1 MKCIAFTSCRPA
13 TPPPASTPTSTSPSF
28 PPSHPPPTPIPRI
41 TFSPVTE
48 TPVQLVQLTLPPTE
62 SLTESYNT
70 EEVYTTKSEPTGKPT
85 EDYNEETIYTE
96 QPKAEPVTS
105 QPTSK
110 PIPNP
115 TPPQLP
121 PSPTLPTSPPQVA
134 LPSSKVA
141 SIPAP
146 SQELIA
152 AIGSILVSASSG
164 ISNDVLV
171 KIDLMTMQASP
182 SKMYQYSGFIN
193 ALGVISK
200 GDMGSSFF
208 YLGDNPNEPN
218 YGLANVAL
226 FLSQAAIESVQWD
239 VCDDISWEKD
249 VFGRYPLANSCGQGR
264 FTGQSMVSYEESNQC
279 AEDEAFMACDVDLD
293 MSAVATTHGI
303 FAGAPPPLE
312 CHPSTTTEKFT
323 GAWDPTLSCVE
334 DGCNDYYGQT
344 IGGVDPQSVPTA
356 NSVSIE
362 FVYDV
367 LHLYLLSVFSYQYC
381 CRLFFK
387 HHLLVWQGKTFV
399 TSSCLLLYNMYAQ
412 SLTVTCRMQ

>member
-1 MKCIAFTSCRPA
+1 MLTLDGMKCIAFTSCRPA
-13 TPPPASTPTSTSPSF
+13 TPPPTSTPTTVSPSF

-48 TPVQLVQLTLPPTE
+48 APVQLVKLTLPPTE

-70 EEVYTTKSEPTGKPT
+70 EEVYTTTSEPTGKPT

-121 PSPTLPTSPPQVA
+121 PSPPTKLPTSPPQVA

-200 GDMGSSFF
+200 GDMGASYF
-208 YLGDNPNEPN
+208 YLGDNPSEPN

-226 FLSQAAIESVQWD
+226 FLSQAAIESVQWN

-264 FTGQSMVSYEESNQC
+264 FIGQSMVSYEESNQC

-312 CHPSTTTEKFT
+312 CHPSTTTERFT

-344 IGGVDPQSVPTA
+344 IGGVDPQSIPTA

-362 FVYDV
+362 FGYDV
-367 LHLYLLSVFSYQYC
+367 LHLHLLNGFLINILLSS
-381 CRLFFK
+381 
-387 HHLLVWQGKTFV
+387 LLSNTI
-399 TSSCLLLYNMYAQ
+399 C
-412 SLTVTCRMQ
+412 

>member
-48 TPVQLVQLTLPPTE
+48 TPVQLVKLTLPPTE

-70 EEVYTTKSEPTGKPT
+70 EEVFTTTSEPTGKPT

-152 AIGSILVSASSG
+152 AIGSILSRSLGFVSRNHPRGKENENFGPG
-164 ISNDVLV
+164 I
-171 KIDLMTMQASP
+171 
-182 SKMYQYSGFIN
+182 
-193 ALGVISK
+193 
-200 GDMGSSFF
+200 
-208 YLGDNPNEPN
+208 
-218 YGLANVAL
+218 
-226 FLSQAAIESVQWD
+226 
-239 VCDDISWEKD
+239 
-249 VFGRYPLANSCGQGR
+249 
-264 FTGQSMVSYEESNQC
+264 
-279 AEDEAFMACDVDLD
+279 
-293 MSAVATTHGI
+293 
-303 FAGAPPPLE
+303 
-312 CHPSTTTEKFT
+312 
-323 GAWDPTLSCVE
+323 
-334 DGCNDYYGQT
+334 
-344 IGGVDPQSVPTA
+344 
-356 NSVSIE
+356 
-362 FVYDV
+362 
-367 LHLYLLSVFSYQYC
+367 
-381 CRLFFK
+381 
-387 HHLLVWQGKTFV
+387 
-399 TSSCLLLYNMYAQ
+399 
-412 SLTVTCRMQ
+412 

>member
-13 TPPPASTPTSTSPSF
+13 TPPPTSTPTSTSPSF

-48 TPVQLVQLTLPPTE
+48 TPVQLVKLTLPPTE

-70 EEVYTTKSEPTGKPT
+70 EEVFTTTSEPTGKPT

-105 QPTSK
+105 QPT
-110 PIPNP
+110 NP

-264 FTGQSMVSYEESNQC
+264 FIGQSMVSYEESNQC

-367 LHLYLLSVFSYQYC
+367 LHLYLLSVFSYQYFAVVSS
-381 CRLFFK
+381 LE
-387 HHLLVWQGKTFV
+387 HHCLVWQGKTFV
-399 TSSCLLLYNMYAQ
+399 TSSCLLLYNMYVQ